1 VTSTLAANPAVRAV
15 GLALIWFVLQGA
27 VAGAVVGA
35 LLTAL
40 RRASATL
47 RYFVACAGLVA
58 MAVMPVATT
67 ARHWT
72 PTPVTAL
79 VEPTPGTSAEPA
91 IQPDSEYVSHGAAT
105 RGWRP
110 RLAIDRAA
118 PFVVLG
124 WSTGVLLLT
133 VQLLGGWVHIVR
145 IRRRAQPPQVLEW
158 VTTVTHLAGRLGIR
172 RSVQLLES
180 TLVGLPVM
188 VGWLR
193 PVILV
198 PVSVFAGLTPD
209 QIEAILAHE
218 LAHVRRG
225 DYIVNALQRVVE
237 IVLFYHPAVWWVSA
251 CVRREREHCCDDLA
265 APLSSSRLTYARA
278 LLALEEHRGHVPA
291 LAMGATGTG
300 LFARIRRIVDPAATS
315 HPALSK
321 GSAMPIVLS
330 LVALA
335 LTAEISVSHAAP
347 EPSPNP
353 RAATPAPLSSARVDP
368 PPAAAIETVRPPVGG
383 AAVPTGALAPQAR
396 GSIRGTVTDRQGGRA
411 PGVTITVEPISAV
424 GPRRTAVS
432 EASGQF
438 AVTDLPDGSYLLTAA
453 LSGFRKDM
461 RRVEIVSGAAVT
473 ELVQLQVGSLSEV
486 LTIVA
491 PPKDENLTR
500 STNPDTPSP
509 PPTPR
514 TPTAVPDL
522 LDAAKQAAAAGRP
535 ADEESAVREALALLQ
550 AAHPQ
555 PPAPGGPVRIGGD
568 IRAPKQ
574 IHYVTPVYPRAARDA
589 GIHGTVVIE
598 ATLDRNGTVADAY
611 VVSGVVD
618 LNDAALAAVRQWTY
632 TPTLLGG
639 VPVDVLMTVTVVF
652 STR

>member
-1 VTSTLAANPAVRAV
+1 VTSALAANPAVRAV
-15 GLALIWFVLQGA
+15 GDALIWFVLQGA
-27 VAGAVVGA
+27 IAGTVVGL

-40 RRASATL
+40 RHTSAPV
-47 RYFVACAGLVA
+47 RYFVACAGLGA
-58 MAVMPVATT
+58 MAVMPVATA

-72 PTPVTAL
+72 PAPVSAR
-79 VEPTPGTSAEPA
+79 VEPTPGASAKTV
-91 IQPDSEYVSHGAAT
+91 IQPDSESVLHEVSK

-118 PFVVLG
+118 PFVVVG
-124 WSTGVLLLT
+124 WTTGVLLLT

-145 IRRRAQPPQVLEW
+145 MRRRARPPHVREW
-158 VTTVTHLAGRLGIR
+158 VTTVSRLAGRLGIR

-188 VGWLR
+188 IGWLR

-198 PVSVFAGLTPD
+198 PVGLFAGLTPD

-225 DYIVNALQRVVE
+225 DYVVNALQRVVE

-278 LLALEEHRGHVPA
+278 LLALEQQRGRVPA
-291 LAMGATGTG
+291 LAMGVAGTG
-300 LFARIRRIVDPAATS
+300 LFARIRRIVDPAATPN
-315 HPALSK
+315 PALSK
-321 GSAMPIVLS
+321 GSAMPILLS

-335 LTAEISVSHAAP
+335 FTGWISVGH
-347 EPSPNP
+347 
-353 RAATPAPLSSARVDP
+353 ATP
-368 PPAAAIETVRPPVGG
+368 
-383 AAVPTGALAPQAR
+383 ALAPQAR
-396 GSIRGTVTDRQGGRA
+396 GSIRGTVTDQAGGRA
-411 PGVTITVEPISAV
+411 PGVTITVEPISAM

-432 EASGQF
+432 DTTGQF
-438 AVTDLPDGSYLLTAA
+438 AVADVPDGAYLLTAS

-461 RRVEIVSGAAVT
+461 RRVEIASGAAVT
-473 ELVQLQVGSLSEV
+473 EMVQLQVGSVSEA

-491 PPKDENLTR
+491 PSKEENPAR
-500 STNPDTPSP
+500 STSPDT
-509 PPTPR
+509 TPAR
-514 TPTAVPDL
+514 LIQRSPTAVVDL
-522 LDAAKQAAAAGRP
+522 LDAAKQAAASGRP
-535 ADEESAVREALALLQ
+535 ADEESAVREALAILQ

-555 PPAPGGPVRIGGD
+555 PPAPGGPVRLGGD
-568 IRAPKQ
+568 IRPPRRIQYVAPEYSK
-574 IHYVTPVYPRAARDA
+574 AARDA
-589 GIHGTVVIE
+589 GIQGTVVIE
-598 ATLDRNGTVADAY
+598 ATIDRDGTVVDAH
-611 VVSGVVD
+611 VMRGVLE

-639 VPVDVLMTVTVVF
+639 VPVEVLMTVTVAF
-652 STR
+652 SVHEP